1 MSTLLLKHSRL
12 LVTMDDEHR
21 RIPDGGL
28 YVRDNV
34 ITQVGPMAELP
45 AEADVVIDAR
55 GMVVLPGLINT
66 HHHLYQTLTRAVPAA
81 QNVELFDWLRT
92 LYPIWAGLTSEAVY
106 VSALVGLAELL
117 LSGCT
122 TTSDHLY
129 IYPNDARLDDEIRA
143 AQELGIRFHPSR
155 GSMSLGRSKG
165 GLPPDSVVEDE
176 DAILRDCERVVAA
189 YHDPDPY
196 AMCRIVIAPC
206 SPFSVTPELMH
217 QSAVWARAHGLT
229 LHTHLAE
236 TLDEER
242 FCVEK
247 FGVRPLALMQQ
258 LDWVGPDVW
267 FAHTVHLN
275 EDEIRLMAE
284 TGTGMSHCP
293 GSNMRLGSGIAPI
306 REMRDAGVRVSLAVD
321 GSASNDS
328 SHILAEARQAM
339 LLQRVKKGATA
350 MSAEESLE
358 IATRGGAAVLGRD
371 DLGRLAVGMAA
382 DFVAWQLDALDYAG
396 AQHDPLA
403 ALVFCA
409 PRRVD
414 LAVINGRVR
423 VWKGE
428 IVGFDL
434 ERTIAHHNEL
444 SRRLVTGA

>member
-1 MSTLLLKHSRL
+1 
-12 LVTMDDEHR
+12 MDEEHR

-34 ITQVGPMAELP
+34 ITQVGPTAELP

-81 QNVELFDWLRT
+81 QNVELFDWLCT
-92 LYPIWAGLTSEAVY
+92 LYPIWAGLSGEAIY

-196 AMCRIVIAPC
+196 AMCRVVIAPC
-206 SPFSVTPELMH
+206 SPFSVTPELMR
-217 QSAVWARAHGLT
+217 QSAAWARAHGLT

-267 FAHTVHLN
+267 YAHTVHLN

-371 DLGRLAVGMAA
+371 DLGRLETGMAA

>member
-1 MSTLLLKHSRL
+1 MSTLLLKHARL
-12 LVTMDDEHR
+12 LMTMDEEHR

-81 QNVELFDWLRT
+81 QNVELFDWLCT
-92 LYPIWAGLTSEAVY
+92 LYPIWAGLSGEAIY

-196 AMCRIVIAPC
+196 AMCRVVIVPC
-206 SPFSVTPELMH
+206 SPFSVTPELMR
-217 QSAVWARAHGLT
+217 QSAAWARAHGLT

-267 FAHTVHLN
+267 YAHTVHLN

-371 DLGRLAVGMAA
+371 DLGRLETGMAA

>member
-1 MSTLLLKHSRL
+1 MSTLLLKHARL
-12 LVTMDDEHR
+12 LMTMDDEHR

-34 ITQVGPMAELP
+34 ITQVGPTAELP

-206 SPFSVTPELMH
+206 SPFSVTPELMR
-217 QSAVWARAHGLT
+217 QSAAWARAHGLT

>member
-1 MSTLLLKHSRL
+1 MSTLLLKHARL
-12 LVTMDDEHR
+12 LMTMDDEHR

-34 ITQVGPMAELP
+34 ITQVGPTAELP

-81 QNVELFDWLRT
+81 QNVELFDWLCT
-92 LYPIWAGLTSEAVY
+92 LYPIWAGLSGEAVY

-206 SPFSVTPELMH
+206 SPFSVTPELMR
-217 QSAVWARAHGLT
+217 QSATWARAHGLT

-267 FAHTVHLN
+267 YAHTVHLN

-350 MSAEESLE
+350 MSAEETLE

>member
-1 MSTLLLKHSRL
+1 MR
-12 LVTMDDEHR
+12 
-21 RIPDGGL
+21 
-28 YVRDNV
+28 
-34 ITQVGPMAELP
+34 
-45 AEADVVIDAR
+45 
-55 GMVVLPGLINT
+55 
-66 HHHLYQTLTRAVPAA
+66 
-81 QNVELFDWLRT
+81 
-92 LYPIWAGLTSEAVY
+92 
-106 VSALVGLAELL
+106 
-117 LSGCT
+117 
-122 TTSDHLY
+122 
-129 IYPNDARLDDEIRA
+129 
-143 AQELGIRFHPSR
+143 
-155 GSMSLGRSKG
+155 
-165 GLPPDSVVEDE
+165 
-176 DAILRDCERVVAA
+176 
-189 YHDPDPY
+189 
-196 AMCRIVIAPC
+196 
-206 SPFSVTPELMH
+206 
-217 QSAVWARAHGLT
+217 QSAAWARAHGLT

-267 FAHTVHLN
+267 YAHTVHLN

>member
-1 MSTLLLKHSRL
+1 MSTLLLKHARL
-12 LVTMDDEHR
+12 LMTMDDEHR

-206 SPFSVTPELMH
+206 SPFSVTPELMR
-217 QSAVWARAHGLT
+217 QSAAWARAHGLT

-267 FAHTVHLN
+267 YAHTVHLN

-371 DLGRLAVGMAA
+371 DLGRLETGMAA

>member
-1 MSTLLLKHSRL
+1 MSTLLLKHARL
-12 LVTMDDEHR
+12 LMTMDDEHR

-34 ITQVGPMAELP
+34 ITQVGPTAELP

-206 SPFSVTPELMH
+206 SPFSVTPELMR
-217 QSAVWARAHGLT
+217 QSAAWARAHGLT

-267 FAHTVHLN
+267 YAHTVHLN

>member
-1 MSTLLLKHSRL
+1 MSTLLLKHARL
-12 LVTMDDEHR
+12 LMTMDDEHR

-34 ITQVGPMAELP
+34 ITQVGPTAELP

-206 SPFSVTPELMH
+206 SPFSVTPELMR
-217 QSAVWARAHGLT
+217 QSAAWARAHGLT

-267 FAHTVHLN
+267 YAHTVHLN

-339 LLQRVKKGATA
+339 LLQRVKKGAKA
-350 MSAEESLE
+350 MGAEEMLE

-371 DLGRLAVGMAA
+371 DLGRLETGMAA

>member
-1 MSTLLLKHSRL
+1 
-12 LVTMDDEHR
+12 
-21 RIPDGGL
+21 
-28 YVRDNV
+28 
-34 ITQVGPMAELP
+34 
-45 AEADVVIDAR
+45 
-55 GMVVLPGLINT
+55 
-66 HHHLYQTLTRAVPAA
+66 
-81 QNVELFDWLRT
+81 
-92 LYPIWAGLTSEAVY
+92 
-106 VSALVGLAELL
+106 
-117 LSGCT
+117 
-122 TTSDHLY
+122 
-129 IYPNDARLDDEIRA
+129 
-143 AQELGIRFHPSR
+143 
-155 GSMSLGRSKG
+155 MSLGRSKG

-176 DAILRDCERVVAA
+176 NAILRDCERVVAA
-189 YHDPDPY
+189 YHDPAPY

-206 SPFSVTPELMH
+206 SPFSVTPELMRE
-217 QSAVWARAHGLT
+217 SAAWARARGLT

-242 FCVEK
+242 FCLEK

-258 LDWVGPDVW
+258 LDWVGQDVW
-267 FAHTVHLN
+267 YAHAVHVN

-293 GSNMRLGSGIAPI
+293 SSNMRLGSGIAPI
-306 REMRDAGVRVSLAVD
+306 RQMRDAGVRVSLAVD

-328 SHILAEARQAM
+328 SHMLAEARQAM
-339 LLQRVKKGATA
+339 LLQRVKRGATA
-350 MSAEESLE
+350 MSAEEALE

-371 DLGRLAVGMAA
+371 DLGSLEAGMAA
-382 DFVAWQLDALDYAG
+382 DFVTWRMDALDYAG

-444 SRRLVTGA
+444 SRRLVAGT

>member
-1 MSTLLLKHSRL
+1 MSTLLLKHANL
-12 LVTMDDEHR
+12 LATMDDEQR
-21 RIPDGGL
+21 RVPDGGL

-34 ITQVGPMAELP
+34 IEQVGPTAELP
-45 AEADVVIDAR
+45 VEADVVIDAQ
-55 GMVVLPGLINT
+55 GMVVLPGMINT

-92 LYPIWAGLTSEAVY
+92 LYPIWAGLTGEAVH

-122 TTSDHLY
+122 TVSDHLY
-129 IYPNDARLDDEIRA
+129 IYPNDSRLDDEVHA
-143 AQELGIRFHPSR
+143 AQELGVRFHPCR

-176 DAILRDCERVVAA
+176 ETVLRDCERVVAA
-189 YHDPDPY
+189 YHNPEPY

-206 SPFSVTPELMH
+206 SPFSVTPELMR
-217 QSAVWARAHGLT
+217 QSAAWARQRGLT

-247 FGVRPLALMQQ
+247 FGVRPLALMEQ

-267 FAHTVHLN
+267 YAHTVHMN

-284 TGTGMSHCP
+284 TGSGMSHCP
-293 GSNMRLGSGIAPI
+293 SSNMRLGSGIAPI

-328 SHILAEARQAM
+328 SHMLAEARQAM

-350 MSAEESLE
+350 LIAVEALE
-358 IATRGGAAVLGRD
+358 IATRGGAAVLDRA
-371 DLGRLAVGMAA
+371 DLGSLEIGKAA
-382 DFVAWQLDALDYAG
+382 DFVAWRLDALDYAG

-414 LAVINGRVR
+414 LAVINGQVR
-423 VWKGE
+423 VWNGE

-434 ERTIAHHNEL
+434 ERVVAHHNEL
-444 SRRLVTGA
+444 SRRLVMGA